1 MLFSDF
7 NDRAIECLQL
17 ATRTNSANDSTL
29 FNQMAFAWLGR
40 MEHLPSGSIVPRPVE
55 SSPIALVHSS
65 EGHYGIKLNH
75 EVSRKAPT
83 RHATKPFPGGR
94 DLNSR
99 FTRADPFHSE

>member
-1 MLFSDF
+1 MVFRDF

-17 ATRTNSANDSTL
+17 ATRTNSANDRTL

-40 MEHLPSGSIVPRPVE
+40 MDQLSSAWIVPRPVE
-55 SSPIALVHSS
+55 SRPVTLVHSS
-65 EGHYGIKLNH
+65 EGQYGINLSH
-75 EVSRKAPT
+75 EVSRKVPT
-83 RHATKPFPGGR
+83 THAAKPPPGGR